1 MTTGR
6 INQVV
11 IFYVRNYPNEV
22 GDGEGLGGR
31 SHTYWGT
38 AAAAFYCCGCCC
50 RSVESLQP
58 RSLISHLFFYYF
70 QNQTFSSK
78 PRAPLKMARQGVWQ
92 AGDIIPRAWIGMC
105 QGATKDGE
113 AGVWPLNNCGDII
126 PRAWHVGCVGRS
138 LLLQVRECSRHC
150 YQQTYRAGNGESQP
164 ATDSSGGGFDTTNHR
179 HRCLRPLLALL
190 LHCAYRAVN
199 NTVNDCKFCC
209 SDEMAS
215 H

>member
-1 MTTGR
+1 MMCQGR
-6 INQVV
+6 
-11 IFYVRNYPNEV
+11 RWR
-22 GDGEGLGGR
+22 GGGR
-31 SHTYWGT
+31 SHLLGDSSSILLLRLLPVSRVSPATL
-38 AAAAFYCCGCCC
+38 AHL
-50 RSVESLQP
+50 SPSL
-58 RSLISHLFFYYF
+58 LLF
-70 QNQTFSSK
+70 SK
-78 PRAPLKMARQGVWQ
+78 PDFGLQTQGATKDGEARRL

-138 LLLQVRECSRHC
+138 LQVRECRHC

-199 NTVNDCKFCC
+199 NTVNY
-209 SDEMAS
+209 
-215 H
+215 